1 MGYKHPQ
8 IPNLYAFFTPIVPN
22 TRRTGDEQY
31 FYLAQ
36 EFIDGQD
43 LEAELEAKGKFSEV
57 EVTEI
62 LTEILKILQFVHDN
76 NNIHRDIK
84 PSNIMRNKD
93 GLLYLL
99 DFGAVKQVAVGGG
112 NNKKSTGVYS
122 MGFAPPE
129 QMSGSQVYPST
140 DIYALAV
147 TCITLLT
154 GKPAEDLYDSFN
166 NRWTWHSFAPQ
177 ISDRLTKILDKML
190 LPTPA
195 NRFQSAADAL
205 TALTVKKSP
214 PAVSN
219 QSNLPK
225 NLPAPSTPAPGIP
238 APSISKPNT
247 PGLVKRNQ
255 PSFSLTEVLGSA
267 AFVGFEG
274 SLLYIGLPSLL
285 SLSGVSLGILGMVM
299 GGIVFAL
306 SRRII
311 EKADLIIFAGITA
324 VIVAFVP
331 ALHSSLVV
339 PSIFMIAAIS
349 GAGAIAITAFFR
361 LVYQLLSRFL

>member
-1 MGYKHPQ
+1 
-8 IPNLYAFFTPIVPN
+8 
-22 TRRTGDEQY
+22 
-31 FYLAQ
+31 
-36 EFIDGQD
+36 
-43 LEAELEAKGKFSEV
+43 
-57 EVTEI
+57 
-62 LTEILKILQFVHDN
+62 
-76 NNIHRDIK
+76 
-84 PSNIMRNKD
+84 
-93 GLLYLL
+93 
-99 DFGAVKQVAVGGG
+99 
-112 NNKKSTGVYS
+112 
-122 MGFAPPE
+122 
-129 QMSGSQVYPST
+129 
-140 DIYALAV
+140 
-147 TCITLLT
+147 
-154 GKPAEDLYDSFN
+154 
-166 NRWTWHSFAPQ
+166 
-177 ISDRLTKILDKML
+177 ML

-274 SLLYIGLPSLL
+274 SLLYIGLTSLL

-324 VIVAFVP
+324 GIVAFVP